1 MTWVKDR
8 RERPSAPR
16 PWRRLVWSTALLVLV
31 GIGGGALWYWHGLGP
46 RAGGDAS
53 PLESLGDFG
62 TVPDFALMERSERP
76 ITRTDLQGL
85 VWISNFFYTHCP
97 DTCPL
102 QSARMAR
109 LQGDF
114 ADERDVRLVSISVDP
129 EHDTPAVLRDYA
141 QRFGADAERWL
152 FLTGD
157 KAAIYHLAQQGFH
170 LSAVDP
176 EAAPPQAPAPPPGAQ
191 SGTRRY
197 LQSRDREA
205 RHLLSPPPF
214 VALLRWVFVPRL
226 AWAHAGAEHKTL
238 LHSSRFVLVDRQARL
253 RGYYHSDEDAAMRR
267 LRRDVR
273 TVLRER

>member
-1 MTWVKDR
+1 
-8 RERPSAPR
+8 
-16 PWRRLVWSTALLVLV
+16 
-31 GIGGGALWYWHGLGP
+31 
-46 RAGGDAS
+46 
-53 PLESLGDFG
+53 
-62 TVPDFALMERSERP
+62 MERSERP

-214 VALLRWVFVPRL
+214 VALLRWVVVPRL